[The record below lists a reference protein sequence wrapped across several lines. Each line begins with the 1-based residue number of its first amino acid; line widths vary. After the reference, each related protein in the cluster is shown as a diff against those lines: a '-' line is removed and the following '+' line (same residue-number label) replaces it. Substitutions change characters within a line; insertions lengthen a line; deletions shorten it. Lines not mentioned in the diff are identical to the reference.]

1 MIKAI
6 FLDFDGTVF
15 SHHTS
20 SIPAS
25 TINAIRQLREKG
37 VYCFLCTGRALGEMH
52 DFDLSDFPLDGW
64 IMSNGQVIL
73 DENMN
78 FIYEKKVEGKLKD
91 TIISLFNEK
100 KMPMYVVT
108 REEYYI
114 NYLNQTVLN
123 IQSVISSGIPPVK
136 EYKGEDIYMASAFFS
151 SQEERQIL
159 KEFDGIAE
167 ITWWNEGAVD
177 IIPKG
182 VSKISGINEIL
193 KRYEIDVSETMAIG
207 DGQND
212 IPMIQYCAI
221 GVAMGNSYEEV
232 KQHADYITDDIDGDG
247 LYNALKHYELL

>member
-1 MIKAI
+1 
-6 FLDFDGTVF
+6 
-15 SHHTS
+15 
-20 SIPAS
+20 
-25 TINAIRQLREKG
+25 
-37 VYCFLCTGRALGEMH
+37 MH

-114 NYLNQTVLN
+114 NYLNETVLN

-136 EYKGEDIYMASAFFS
+136 EYKGEDVYMASAFFS
-151 SQEERQIL
+151 SEEEREVL

-182 VSKISGINEIL
+182 VSKISGINEIM
-193 KRYEIDVSETMAIG
+193 KRYDIDVSETMAIG

-212 IPMIQYCAI
+212 IPMIKYCAI
-221 GVAMGNSYEEV
+221 GIAMGNSYEEV
-232 KQHADYITDDIDGDG
+232 KKYADYITDDIDEDG
-247 LYNALKHYELL
+247 LYNALKHYELV